1 MRSAILI
8 HVRTTMLIGM
18 IFRLAADPFTLVT
31 LGGFSASALWIRR
44 ALWLLATW
52 FFNLCFWALWIA
64 ALRLGRPD
72 F

>member
-1 MRSAILI
+1 
-8 HVRTTMLIGM
+8 MLIGM
-18 IFRLAADPFTLVT
+18 ILMLATVPFTLTT
-31 LGGFSASALWIRR
+31 LGRFSASALWIRR

-52 FFNLCFWALWIA
+52 FFNLCIRALWIA